1 MKIYTVVEAAD
12 DETILN
18 IYSFKTRGDAEEFIL
33 SCAEEEALNW
43 FNSDIA
49 YDPVPSSAYVLHSW
63 KEGAALQ
70 HQSLE
75 HFILSGGSILFL
87 NKIYESEVPD

>member
-1 MKIYTVVEAAD
+1 MKIYTVVEAN

-49 YDPVPSSAYVLHSW
+49 YAPVPSSAYVLHDW
-63 KEGAALQ
+63 KEDATLQ

-75 HFILSGGSILFL
+75 HFILSGGSILFP